1 MRKIIFIGIASL
13 ATTFGLF
20 IFMASLIDNGQVVV
34 QEPPKTVPVSVAR
47 TPEESQV
54 AKIERIKLAPPKVQ
68 PKPLAL
74 KETID
79 DSHLL
84 DTTISF
90 EPPTVQIKSNV
101 ATRTFSGPRDAS
113 ARPIFRVNPNYPIEA
128 SRNGIEGW
136 VVLGFDINKIGQVVN
151 VKVINAEPKRIFN
164 KAAKQALRKWKYQ
177 AKTVD
182 GLQVMQHS
190 LTVQLDFKM
199 DQST

>member
-1 MRKIIFIGIASL
+1 MLWVAGGYKRTDDPRL
-13 ATTFGLF
+13 WQTLPATADGPETRISTFH
-20 IFMASLIDNGQVVV
+20 
-34 QEPPKTVPVSVAR
+34 TVSTAVMKRLCP
-47 TPEESQV
+47 
-54 AKIERIKLAPPKVQ
+54 LAPPKVQ

-84 DTTISF
+84 DTSISF
-90 EPPTVQIKSNV
+90 EPPTVQIKSSV
-101 ATRTFSGPRDAS
+101 ASGTFSGPRDAS

-136 VVLGFDINKIGQVVN
+136 VVLGFDIDKIGQVVN

-182 GLQVMQHS
+182 GQQVMQRS